1 MVRKYFRGISL
12 KNEQNLINNWVCEKE
27 RKMTVFHVDTSV
39 DFIISNLGCSRNIGI
54 KLSSYE

>member
-1 MVRKYFRGISL
+1 MVRKHFRGISL

-27 RKMTVFHVDTSV
+27 RKMTVFHADTSV
-39 DFIISNLGCSRNIGI
+39 DFIISNLGYSRNISL

>member
-27 RKMTVFHVDTSV
+27 TKMTVFHADTSV
-39 DFIISNLGCSRNIGI
+39 DFIISNLGCSRNIGL